1 MRNVLERAVLLS
13 GNRVISEK
21 NLHFDESEWPEVKPD
36 HTGRTLEEM
45 ERDYIRQVLQDE
57 EGRVEAAAK
66 RLGIP
71 RSTLYAK
78 LKQYKLERCAQA
90 AASGA

>member
-1 MRNVLERAVLLS
+1 LKPE
-13 GNRVISEK
+13 
-21 NLHFDESEWPEVKPD
+21 NL
-36 HTGRTLEEM
+36 GRTLEEM
-45 ERDYIRQVLQDE
+45 ERDYIRQILQSE

-66 RLGIP
+66 KLGIP

-90 AASGA
+90 ATSAS